1 MKRDKINKEGKQMNK
16 EMRKNIR
23 GNAPTRKEVKEL
35 QKVLDKAEIEY
46 LGIKKII
53 EELEAIY
60 EIKLQAYEE
69 ARQKYYEATSKYLA
83 AKNG

>member
-1 MKRDKINKEGKQMNK
+1 MMDE

-23 GNAPTRKEVKEL
+23 EIAKTVLKREGNAPTRKEVKEL

-46 LGIKKII
+46 LGIKKIR
-53 EELEAIY
+53 EEIEAIY

-69 ARQKYYEATSKYLA
+69 AKQEYYEAVGKYLA

>member
-1 MKRDKINKEGKQMNK
+1 
-16 EMRKNIR
+16 MRKNRREIAKIVLKR
-23 GNAPTRKEVKEL
+23 KGNAPTRKEVKEL

-46 LGIKKII
+46 LGIKKIREEI
-53 EELEAIY
+53 EVIY

>member
-1 MKRDKINKEGKQMNK
+1 MKK

-23 GNAPTRKEVKEL
+23 EIAKIVLKREGNVPTRKEVKEL

-69 ARQKYYEATSKYLA
+69 ARQKYYEATNKYLA

>member
-1 MKRDKINKEGKQMNK
+1 
-16 EMRKNIR
+16 MRKNRREIAKIVLKR
-23 GNAPTRKEVKEL
+23 KGNAPTRKEVKEL

-46 LGIKKII
+46 LAIKKIM

-60 EIKLQAYEE
+60 EIKLKVYEE